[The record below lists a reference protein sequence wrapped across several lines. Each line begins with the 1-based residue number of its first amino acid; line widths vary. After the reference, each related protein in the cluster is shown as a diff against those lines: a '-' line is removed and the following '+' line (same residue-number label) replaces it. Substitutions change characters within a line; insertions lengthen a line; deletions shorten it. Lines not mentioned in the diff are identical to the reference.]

1 MIDLVAYSSG
11 DGWGLARHD
20 DAWWLLRPPYERAS
34 RTPLSDA
41 AASRLLTD
49 GFGSLTDLS
58 FPNWGD
64 AARWMSDE
72 RARRADALG
81 LRPTFEDALRLFDY
95 ASDEEILAHFAKIEE
110 WIRDGFRHEARRV
123 VEGIVL
129 SPTPRNQSV
138 RTEAQRLLRL
148 ADERRSPRFRAA
160 VGYGVR
166 DEDRLT
172 QDIEKTQAD
181 GVLTFHP
188 QGRAA

>member
-1 MIDLVAYSSG
+1 MIDLVAFSSG

-95 ASDEEILAHFAKIEE
+95 ASDEEILEHFAKIEE

-148 ADERRSPRFRAA
+148 AEERRPPPFRAS
-160 VGYGVR
+160 VGYGVS
-166 DEDRLT
+166 DESRLAEEIDVVHT
-172 QDIEKTQAD
+172 R
-181 GVLTFHP
+181 GVLSFAP
-188 QGRAA
+188 QKDAA